1 MVDGGIK
8 IFFLHKKTKMIFDQ
22 LMYRGQIKLLRN
34 HMIHTTIQIKKRNIT
49 NGMTYRDMISII
61 MLFIGIIS
69 KKYLRSVVFTS

>member
-1 MVDGGIK
+1 
-8 IFFLHKKTKMIFDQ
+8 MIFDQ
-22 LMYRGQIKLLRN
+22 LTYRGQIKLLRN

-61 MLFIGIIS
+61 MLSIGIKS